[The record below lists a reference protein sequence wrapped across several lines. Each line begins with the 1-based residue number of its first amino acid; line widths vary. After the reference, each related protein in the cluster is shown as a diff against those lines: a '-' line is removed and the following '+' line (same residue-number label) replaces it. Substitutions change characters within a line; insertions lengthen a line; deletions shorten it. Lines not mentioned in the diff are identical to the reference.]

1 MRAVNPSATPRG
13 AHRASP
19 DTIAGASSGKGKYVA
34 KFNET
39 DVQKHL
45 EAVGLET
52 VLVDA
57 EPLLDAVLPVTG
69 NDLDEYDE
77 PEFELWKLLKRKA
90 IETSGQFLGSAINLP
105 LDKTRHMFVDLLGTH
120 GDGLFVLELKI
131 DKPAERNAFTELL
144 GYSNYIAGL
153 FPGMGGKDI
162 LNILVTPMDAKIARQ
177 AYLYDLLISDRSVI
191 LYQPDFPAGT
201 AESLRLDLY
210 IPEDKEFQH
219 FANRL
224 LSHEAMSC
232 VVASFDDIPGWI
244 EYDDANPDTLP
255 TYTREALKKITAYT
269 AQIMEHEGLHGFC
282 YVRKRWHSIQVRAF
296 GEAKTDLI
304 ICAIN
309 PFRLIDEERVN
320 LVTDQLPEDDRAV
333 FTDAPLYGFINRLLR
348 LAKRSLAECIDA
360 EHPTWLETPYWGA
373 MVTAMIETVFADH
386 LGFRPTGMFREAYV
400 EQLAATRR
408 YNATVPAMA
417 VDVERL
423 QVDDIGNWLR
433 AWQFMEACGFVAGE
447 AGDQAKPVHR
457 RRRSDL
463 EGAPGT
469 A

>member
-1 MRAVNPSATPRG
+1 MAN
-13 AHRASP
+13 
-19 DTIAGASSGKGKYVA
+19 
-34 KFNET
+34 FNEA

-52 VLVDA
+52 VIVDA
-57 EPLLDAVLPVTG
+57 EPLLDAALPITG
-69 NDLDEYDE
+69 NELDEYDE

-90 IETSGQFLGSAINLP
+90 VEKLRCNHRLAISGQFLGSAINFP
-105 LDKTRHMFVDLLGTH
+105 IDKTRHMFVDLLGAH
-120 GDGLFVLELKI
+120 EDGLFVLELKI

-153 FPGMGGKDI
+153 FPGIGGRDI

-191 LYQPDFPAGT
+191 LYRPDFPAGT

-210 IPEDKEFQH
+210 IPQDEEFQH
-219 FANRL
+219 FANRM
-224 LSHEAMSC
+224 LSHQAMSC
-232 VVASFDDIPGWI
+232 VVASFEDIPGWI
-244 EYDDANPDTLP
+244 EYDVADPDTLP
-255 TYTREALKKITAYT
+255 TYTCEALKKITAYT

-296 GEAKTDLI
+296 GQARTDLI

-309 PFRLIDEERVN
+309 PFRLIDEERIN
-320 LVTDQLPEDDRAV
+320 LVTDQLLEDDRAV
-333 FTDAPLYGFINRLLR
+333 FTDAPLNGFIGRLLR
-348 LAKRSLAECIDA
+348 LAKNSLAECVDA
-360 EHPTWLETPYWGA
+360 EHPVWLETPYWGA
-373 MVTAMIETVFADH
+373 MVTDMIETVFADH

-408 YNATVPAMA
+408 YNATFPALA

-447 AGDQAKPVHR
+447 AGD
-457 RRRSDL
+457 
-463 EGAPGT
+463 
-469 A
+469 